1 MIHINSP
8 LDLASLPFVT
18 TIDAE
23 AHYYR
28 AIQKEYFRWVPGVGI
43 AAQAFAKLRPFFDAF
58 HAWSPQEAGHIWL
71 LPSGGGGVKVTTHL
85 HRPLPG
91 RSLSLFLETQPL
103 CPLATRFA
111 ERWQRLEEYYLS
123 LRGLY
128 VLFVVDASDATEPEE
143 KRP

>member
-1 MIHINSP
+1 
-8 LDLASLPFVT
+8 L
-18 TIDAE
+18 
-23 AHYYR
+23 
-28 AIQKEYFRWVPGVGI
+28 
-43 AAQAFAKLRPFFDAF
+43 FDAF
-58 HAWSPQEAGHIWL
+58 HASSPQEAGHIWL